1 MKKTILLK
9 YSLCIWLLA
18 SGCSTTFSK
27 NNEMMMIKTIDRTWR
42 SIEVVNWVS
51 DLNSDFQKVLEVEK
65 GDISLIQVE
74 LEHQG
79 GKLENYST
87 EEIQSFPKVYTEIEG
102 VLTFRGN
109 HLRTAPS
116 FGVIRRNDRFKLEK
130 SWSFQT
136 GASPR
141 WGGGSGWT
149 GQPSIVKWSPEVKA
163 IMKIGS
169 AFKENV
175 DFVEV
180 VYGSL
185 DGRVYFLDLHTGEKT
200 REPIYIGNPIKGSVS
215 IDPRGYP
222 LLYVGDGI
230 PQKAPFGQRIFSLI
244 DNRELYFLKGDD
256 PFAYRE
262 WGAFD
267 SSPLI
272 NRLTDTLVG
281 AGENGIFYKIK
292 LNTHFD
298 LEKGE
303 ISVNPDPIK
312 YRYEIKRNNYQGI
325 ENSVAVYGNLA
336 FFADNG
342 GSVQGVDIT
351 TMSPFF
357 ALSPL
362 DDTDSTIGIEV
373 KDDNVYLYSG
383 TEVDI
388 VGKDGNAHIR
398 KINALTGEVVWHL
411 KYPAFFYE
419 GVNGGVLASPVIG
432 KEDIDDLVIYT
443 IARYKQRYS
452 GLMVALE
459 KETGEEVWRLEM
471 PHYGWSSPVDVYD
484 ESGKGYLVQSD
495 SVGNVYFIE
504 GFSGKVIDTINLG
517 ANIESSPAVYNNMI
531 VVGSRGGKFFGIEIK

>member
-9 YSLCIWLLA
+9 YSLCIGLLA

-27 NNEMMMIKTIDRTWR
+27 NDEMTMIKTIDRTWR

-51 DLNSDFQKVLEVEK
+51 DLNLDFQKVLEVEK

-116 FGVIRRNDRFKLEK
+116 FGVISRNDHFKLEK
-130 SWSFQT
+130 IWSFQT

-222 LLYVGDGI
+222 LLFVGDGI

-312 YRYEIKRNNYQGI
+312 YRYEIKGNNYQGI

-388 VGKDGNAHIR
+388 VGKDGDAHIR

-432 KEDIDDLVIYT
+432 MGDIDDLVIYT

-452 GLMVALE
+452 GLMVALD
-459 KETGEEVWRLEM
+459 KETGDEVWRWEM

-484 ESGKGYLVQSD
+484 ESGKAYLVQSD

-504 GFSGKVIDTINLG
+504 ASSGKVIDTINLG